1 MITRR
6 KEARYAAA
14 AQAACSPIAFAMWAT
29 TMDIFSIARRPQFA
43 HDPDVIA
50 NPRIAI
56 AGVTP
61 EAASVYLSCTKGLP
75 NVVRRSRPVAGG
87 ASGDCSEF
95 SYVHPRLTRTC

>member
-1 MITRR
+1 MRLRR
-6 KEARYAAA
+6 KQRVR
-14 AQAACSPIAFAMWAT
+14 QLHLPCGPPPWTS
-29 TMDIFSIARRPQFA
+29 SRSRGGPQFA

-61 EAASVYLSCTKGLP
+61 EAAGVYLSCTKGLP